1 MSRRLAREVALRTLF
16 QMDIGHITKED
27 AFNFALET
35 TPLSEELIPFA
46 EDLVNLAIEHQA
58 ESDAIIKA
66 KSVDWSLERLPRV
79 DRSILRLAIGEM
91 LAEIG
96 TPTGVIINEAV
107 ELAHR
112 YGTEESGRFINGLLG
127 NLARDG

>member
-1 MSRRLAREVALRTLF
+1 
-16 QMDIGHITKED
+16 
-27 AFNFALET
+27 
-35 TPLSEELIPFA
+35 
-46 EDLVNLAIEHQA
+46 
-58 ESDAIIKA
+58 
-66 KSVDWSLERLPRV
+66 
-79 DRSILRLAIGEM
+79 M